1 MLTFPSWAR
10 GGAITE
16 YQPISRD
23 TSNNTACN
31 GRTKGANQKS
41 FVFVQRDGAYDIT
54 WKPRNLEVASSDER
68 GISIHMQLSG
78 RVFCNGLRRRET
90 AKQLFY
96 SRHHVKSL
104 KTESLLFKLNFM
116 ESIDTK
122 GVRKKKTTSYKS
134 LIWVLD
140 INVFNSLVLQEFAG
154 PVREGQGSW
163 LGGFHSSLVK
173 LSNKFFFFYWKDLFF
188 FHKDFLF
195 F

>member
-23 TSNNTACN
+23 TNNNAACN

-41 FVFVQRDGAYDIT
+41 FVFVQRDGGYDIT
-54 WKPRNLEVASSDER
+54 WKPRILEVGSSDER

-78 RVFCNGLRRRET
+78 SVFCNGLQRRET

-122 GVRKKKTTSYKS
+122 GVKKKKQPATRVWFKF
-134 LIWVLD
+134 LILM
-140 INVFNSLVLQEFAG
+140 
-154 PVREGQGSW
+154 
-163 LGGFHSSLVK
+163 
-173 LSNKFFFFYWKDLFF
+173 LSIL
-188 FHKDFLF
+188 
-195 F
+195 